1 MRGIPAYRALVVVR
15 LLVAAEQ
22 RPQNDE
28 VSQPVVT
35 ADAAL
40 KRERWRR
47 REKSLVK
54 QASLSWP
61 TRSRDGIE

>member
-1 MRGIPAYRALVVVR
+1 MRGIPANRALFVVR

-40 KRERWRR
+40 
-47 REKSLVK
+47 
-54 QASLSWP
+54 
-61 TRSRDGIE
+61 